1 MRTSGARAGIA
12 AAALLT
18 GAVGAV
24 AGCSTDD
31 DTLTVLAA
39 ASLTDVFT
47 DLAARFE
54 SEHPGV
60 RVRLAVGSSTTLARQ
75 VAEGAPGDVLVT
87 ADPAAMDIA
96 QDAGAVRSPVTVAR
110 NTLVL
115 VTPAGNP
122 GEVRSPAD
130 LARVTFAACLPSA
143 PCGAAAEQVLVRYA
157 VTAPVTSAE
166 LDVRGVL
173 ARVRA
178 GEVEAG
184 LVYRSDARS
193 AADEVE
199 TFPVPDAPVVRY
211 EEAALVHG
219 RSDLAERWLDLVQG
233 PAGQDVLADAGLLP
247 PGDD

>member
-1 MRTSGARAGIA
+1 MRPGGVRVGLAT
-12 AAALLT
+12 AALLT
-18 GAVGAV
+18 GAVGTAT
-24 AGCSTDD
+24 GCSTDP

-39 ASLTDVFT
+39 SSLTDVFS

-96 QDAGAVRSPVTVAR
+96 EEAGAVRAPVTVAH

-115 VTPAGNP
+115 VTPTGNP
-122 GEVRSPAD
+122 GRVRSPAD
-130 LARVTFAACLPSA
+130 LDRVTFATCLPSA
-143 PCGAAAEQVLVRYA
+143 PCGAAALQVLDRYDVA
-157 VTAPVTSAE
+157 ASATSAE

-184 LVYRSDARS
+184 LVYLSDARS

-219 RSDLAERWLDLVQG
+219 RSDLAERWLALVQG
-233 PAGQDVLADAGLLP
+233 PVGQDALSDAGLLT
-247 PGDD
+247 PGDG